1 MSFSRFNIEIISQQD
16 IRAKFEEY
24 KPNFSKPKIEEI
36 FKKTLELCYDTPDTN
51 FTNVIHLCYDL
62 QEERYCAILNIG
74 TTISVDDIVSIH
86 VEFLFVEPDY
96 RKHTNEQQ
104 HTFEELGFIK
114 LSEYLLVDY
123 VVGTIGM
130 SSKRMLGI
138 GLVALTPVN
147 DAVREIY
154 TSYGFDSIAGSG
166 PNEFEDWMIFNI
178 P

>member
-1 MSFSRFNIEIISQQD
+1 MSFSRFNIEIVSQKD
-16 IRAKFEEY
+16 LHAKFEEY
-24 KPNFSKPKIEEI
+24 KPNFERPEIEEI
-36 FKKTLELCYDTPDTN
+36 FKKTLELCHDTPDTN

-62 QEERYCAILNIG
+62 QKEKYCAILNIG
-74 TTISVDDIVSIH
+74 TTTSVDDIVSIH

-96 RKHTNEQQ
+96 RNHTDKK

-130 SSKRMLGI
+130 NSKKVLGI

-147 DAVREIY
+147 DAVRKIY
-154 TSYGFDSIAGSG
+154 ESYGFDAIKGSG
-166 PNEFEDWMIFNI
+166 ANEFEDWMIFNI

>member
-1 MSFSRFNIEIISQQD
+1 MSYSRFNIEIISQKD
-16 IRAKFEEY
+16 ILNKLEEY
-24 KPNFSKPKIEEI
+24 KPNFDRDKIKEI
-36 FKKTLELCYDTPDTN
+36 FNKTLELCFDTPDTH
-51 FTNVIHLCYDL
+51 FTNVLHLCYDL
-62 QEERYCAILNIG
+62 QEERYCAILNLG

-96 RKHTNEQQ
+96 RNHTDKP

-130 SSKRMLGI
+130 SSKKVLGI

-154 TSYGFDSIAGSG
+154 KSYGFDSIKGSG
-166 PNEFEDWMIFNI
+166 TNEFEDWMIFNI

>member
-1 MSFSRFNIEIISQQD
+1 MSFSRFNIEIISQKD
-16 IRAKFEEY
+16 LCEKFEEY
-24 KPNFSKPKIEEI
+24 KPNFERSEIKEI
-36 FKKTLELCYDTPDTN
+36 FDKTLELCHDTPNTH

-74 TTISVDDIVSIH
+74 TTTSVDDIVSIH
-86 VEFLFVEPDY
+86 VEFLFVEPEY
-96 RKHTNEQQ
+96 RMHTKNKK

-130 SSKRMLGI
+130 NSKKVLGI

-147 DAVREIY
+147 DDVREIY
-154 TSYGFDSIAGSG
+154 KSYGFDAIKGSG